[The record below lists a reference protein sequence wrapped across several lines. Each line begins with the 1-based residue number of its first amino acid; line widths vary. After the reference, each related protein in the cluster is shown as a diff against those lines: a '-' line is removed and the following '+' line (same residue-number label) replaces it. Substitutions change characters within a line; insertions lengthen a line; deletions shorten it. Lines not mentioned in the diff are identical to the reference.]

1 MARTPAS
8 TNPTPPAT
16 AKRRS
21 GRQSTMSASAEMLR
35 SEKDN
40 WDSRLGFL
48 MHDVSRLRRA
58 VFDDFMRPL
67 GLTRSQWWV
76 LAYLSRQDGMIQS
89 DVANV
94 LELGKAALGGLID
107 RLESSGFIERRSDD
121 SDRRV
126 KRVFLSA
133 KGNRVVKDMLI
144 QSHQM
149 SERILDGLSNE
160 DRHALHQMMLQVK
173 ANLLSIKR
181 ERAAG
186 GSGMDTEDDAD
197 EAAVDIEA

>member
-1 MARTPAS
+1 MARTPAR
-8 TNPTPPAT
+8 TNPTTAAA

-21 GRQSTMSASAEMLR
+21 SRPSAMSASAEMLR

-173 ANLLSIKR
+173 ANLLAIKR

-186 GSGMDTEDDAD
+186 GSGIDVEDDAD
-197 EAAVDIEA
+197 ETEVDLEA